1 MHCRQLEFT
10 TQEIKFIFLKASIPL
25 CFIIPVWFREIV
37 FFFGPAKSWQLIQGC
52 TVPRLY
58 AAKLR

>member
-37 FFFGPAKSWQLIQGC
+37 FFWPCEELATYSGVYPASPIC
-52 TVPRLY
+52 S
-58 AAKLR
+58 